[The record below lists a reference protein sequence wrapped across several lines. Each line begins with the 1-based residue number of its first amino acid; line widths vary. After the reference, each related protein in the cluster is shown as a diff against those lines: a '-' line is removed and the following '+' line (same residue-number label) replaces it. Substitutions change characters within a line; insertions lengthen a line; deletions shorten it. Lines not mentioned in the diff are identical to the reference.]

1 MKKAVSV
8 SLSRAVWS
16 VGAVALVALSATS
29 LVACKKKNQDGNTTA
44 APAGGATLTA
54 TWATDARAFR
64 GRVGTIVSVT
74 CPPNGSPR
82 TVWGSDVYSDD
93 SGVCSAAL
101 HSGRV
106 SLQAGGAF
114 QIQILPGQPAYLA
127 TVRNGVTTR
136 PYGNYPGSFSI
147 VGGPAPGLIAM
158 PANAAPPAV
167 PPPVVPMPG
176 PGGATPFPLNPSD
189 NPWRVSATRVRGQ
202 NGRAFTLMC
211 PPGGPPGTVWGT
223 NVYTDD
229 SSVCGAAQHAGL
241 LNPMTGGPVTFY
253 VRPGMPSYMGS
264 PRNGVTTQNYGSYAG
279 SFVFAPGAGAM
290 PGMGVP
296 PPVVAPMG
304 VPSAPPGATAFNWR
318 DSATRFRGQ
327 NGTAIRAYCPP
338 GGAPGTVWG
347 SGVYTDDS
355 SICGAAQHAGRIGP
369 AGGAFTV
376 RILPGMPRYMGRP
389 ANGVVSQNYGS
400 YPGSFSVQP

>member
-16 VGAVALVALSATS
+16 AGAVALVALSATS

-136 PYGNYPGSFSI
+136 PY
-147 VGGPAPGLIAM
+147 
-158 PANAAPPAV
+158 AAP
-167 PPPVVPMPG
+167 
-176 PGGATPFPLNPSD
+176 
-189 NPWRVSATRVRGQ
+189 RRGSSP
-202 NGRAFTLMC
+202 C
-211 PPGGPPGTVWGT
+211 PPTPRR
-223 NVYTDD
+223 
-229 SSVCGAAQHAGL
+229 
-241 LNPMTGGPVTFY
+241 
-253 VRPGMPSYMGS
+253 RPCRRRWCPC
-264 PRNGVTTQNYGSYAG
+264 R
-279 SFVFAPGAGAM
+279 APGAQR
-290 PGMGVP
+290 PF
-296 PPVVAPMG
+296 
-304 VPSAPPGATAFNWR
+304 PSTLLTTPGA
-318 DSATRFRGQ
+318 
-327 NGTAIRAYCPP
+327 
-338 GGAPGTVWG
+338 
-347 SGVYTDDS
+347 
-355 SICGAAQHAGRIGP
+355 
-369 AGGAFTV
+369 
-376 RILPGMPRYMGRP
+376 
-389 ANGVVSQNYGS
+389 
-400 YPGSFSVQP
+400 